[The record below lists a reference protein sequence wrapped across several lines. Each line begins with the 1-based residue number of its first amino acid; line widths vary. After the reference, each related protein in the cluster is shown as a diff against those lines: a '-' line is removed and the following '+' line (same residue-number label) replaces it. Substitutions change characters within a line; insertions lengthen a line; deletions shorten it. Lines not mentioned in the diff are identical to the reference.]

1 MIKIPSIVLRK
12 IEFTFSILL
21 LIMFL
26 VSSCTQK
33 KKEKVVVVLKNQNK
47 VLSQD
52 DLSTVISFDTLST
65 AAMKKK
71 LNEKLKLLQNN
82 TDEEAKAYYHYFAGI
97 KYQWA
102 KNRDSTKLM
111 FESIRV
117 PKGNDAI
124 YFLKN
129 ISLLNQSMN
138 DGVAVKAQI
147 MDSIHQLTEKAEKEN
162 SKLTYRCYDLLA
174 KAYYQNH
181 NDKTSFQYVEK
192 YYANHPFKNHPIIE
206 QRYYDISFLLASRMS
221 DYSKMLVSNAKARKL
236 ALSIKDS
243 LALART
249 YDNEAQIYDRQLDY
263 KKALKYSKIHIN
275 YLIKSN
281 NINDVAYYNLAI
293 SFSKVNKAD
302 SAIHYFKKAIVL
314 NKKLAP
320 KKPKYF
326 YYKGLMDAYELQ
338 GNYKMALMASEKANA
353 IELQT
358 IEEIESVK
366 IAEIKEKYEAEK
378 KDKNILSLQNQ
389 NHLSQKIIEQ
399 QKITILLSSLV
410 FLGVIFFL
418 YFSYSQRQLKQ
429 RNKLLNSEN
438 KRLNME
444 QKLLQVQLNP
454 HFIFNSI
461 ANLQSL
467 AASGNTKDT
476 VRYLTAFSVLL
487 RNILEQSR
495 KDFIGLDEEV
505 ATLENY
511 IQLQQMRYKD
521 MFDYKINIA
530 SDLYLPGTL
539 IPPMLIQPF
548 VENAIEH
555 GFRNIDYKGLI
566 TITFT
571 LENEQLIIFVDDNGK
586 GIETKSV
593 NDQKKQSLAGT
604 ILKERLD
611 VVFNSQGQ
619 EAKYEQM
626 DKKHDG
632 GHGYTVRIVIPEIKD

>member
-1 MIKIPSIVLRK
+1 MIKFSSIVLKK
-12 IEFTFSILL
+12 ICLKFSYLL
-21 LIMFL
+21 LSVFII
-26 VSSCTQK
+26 SSCTQK
-33 KKEKVVVVLKNQNK
+33 TNEKDAVVIDQHK

-52 DLSTVISFDTLST
+52 ELSTVITFDTLST
-65 AAMKKK
+65 VAVK
-71 LNEKLKLLQNN
+71 EKLDEKIALLQNN
-82 TDEEAKAYYHYFAGI
+82 LNEDAKAYYHYFAGM
-97 KYQWA
+97 KYQLA

-111 FESIRV
+111 FESIIV
-117 PKGNDAI
+117 PDNNHDI
-124 YFLKN
+124 FFLKN
-129 ISLLNQSMN
+129 ISLLNQSIN

-147 MDSIHQLTEKAEKEN
+147 MDSIHKLTEKAEMEN

-181 NDKTSFQYVEK
+181 NDKTSLQYVEK
-192 YYANHPFKNHPIIE
+192 YFANHPFKNHPIIQ
-206 QRYYDISFLLASRMS
+206 QRYYDISFMLASRMS
-221 DYSKMLVSNAKARKL
+221 DYDKMLVSNAKARDL
-236 ALSIKDS
+236 AISIEDS
-243 LALART
+243 LAIART
-249 YDNEAQIYDRQLDY
+249 YDNEAQIYDRQFDY
-263 KKALKYSKIHIN
+263 NKALKYSKIHTN
-275 YLIKSN
+275 YLLKTN

-293 SFSKVNKAD
+293 SFFKINEAD
-302 SAIHYFKKAIVL
+302 SAIHYFKEAITL

-320 KKPKYF
+320 GKPKYF
-326 YYKGLMDAYELQ
+326 YYKGLMDAYKLQ
-338 GNYKMALMASEKANA
+338 GNYKLALIAAEKANA
-353 IELQT
+353 IELST
-358 IEEIESVK
+358 IREIESVE

-378 KDKNILSLQNQ
+378 KDKNILALQSRNQ
-389 NHLSQKIIEQ
+389 LSAKIIDQ
-399 QKITILLSSLV
+399 QKITIVLSSLV
-410 FLGVIFFL
+410 FLAVILFL

-467 AASGNTKDT
+467 ASSGNTKDT
-476 VRYLTAFSVLL
+476 VRYLTAFSGLL

-495 KDFIGLDEEV
+495 KDFITLEEEV

-521 MFDYKINIA
+521 MFDYKISTAI
-530 SDLYLPGTL
+530 DLYLPSIL

-555 GFRNIDYKGLI
+555 GFRNIDYKGLL
-566 TITFT
+566 TVNFT
-571 LENEQLIIFVDDNGK
+571 VENGKLIILVDDNGK
-586 GIETKSV
+586 GIEAKGP

-611 VVFNSQGQ
+611 VVFNSHGQ
-619 EAKYEQM
+619 EAKFEQT
-626 DKKHDG
+626 DKKQKGD
-632 GHGYTVRIVIPEIKD
+632 HGYTVRIVIPELKE

>member
-1 MIKIPSIVLRK
+1 MIKISSIVLRK
-12 IEFTFSILL
+12 IEITFSSLL
-21 LIMFL
+21 LILFL

-33 KKEKVVVVLKNQNK
+33 NKEKLSVAKNQNK

-52 DLSTVISFDTLST
+52 DLSTVIAFDTLSN
-65 AAMKKK
+65 AAMEKK
-71 LNEKLKLLQNN
+71 LDEKMALLQNEI
-82 TDEEAKAYYHYFAGI
+82 DEEAKAYYQYFAGL

-102 KNRDSTKLM
+102 KQRDSTKLM
-111 FESIRV
+111 FESIVV
-117 PKGNDAI
+117 PQGNEDI
-124 YFLKN
+124 FFLKN
-129 ISLLNQSMN
+129 IGLLNQSMN
-138 DGVAVKAQI
+138 DGVAVKAEI
-147 MDSIHQLTEKAEKEN
+147 MDSIHQLTEKAEKES

-181 NDKTSFQYVEK
+181 NDKTSLQYVEK
-192 YYANHPFKNHPIIE
+192 YYASHPFKNHPIIE

-221 DYSKMLVSNAKARKL
+221 DYTKMLVSNAKARNL
-236 ALSIKDS
+236 AVAIKDS

-263 KKALKYSKIHIN
+263 SNALKYSKIYTN
-275 YLIKSN
+275 YLIKTN

-293 SFSKVNKAD
+293 SFFKDNKAD
-302 SAIHYFKKAIVL
+302 SAIHYFKQAIIL
-314 NKKLAP
+314 NQKLAP
-320 KKPKYF
+320 GKPKYF
-326 YYKGLMDAYELQ
+326 YYKGLSDAYQLQ
-338 GNYKMALMASEKANA
+338 GNYKMALIASEKANST
-353 IELQT
+353 ELNT
-358 IEEIESVK
+358 IREIESVK

-378 KDKNILSLQNQ
+378 KDKNILALQSQNQ
-389 NHLSQKIIEQ
+389 LSKKIIDQ
-399 QKITILLSSLV
+399 QKITMLLSSLV
-410 FLGVIFFL
+410 FLAVILFL

-429 RNKLLNSEN
+429 RNKLLISEN

-467 AASGNTKDT
+467 ASSGNTKDT
-476 VRYLTAFSVLL
+476 VRYLNAFSGLL

-495 KDFIGLDEEV
+495 KDFISLDEEV

-521 MFDYKINIA
+521 MFDYKITTA
-530 SDLYLPGTL
+530 SDLYLPGIL

-566 TITFT
+566 TITFDV
-571 LENEQLIIFVDDNGK
+571 ENEQLIILVDDNGK
-586 GIETKSV
+586 GIETKSI

-611 VVFNSQGQ
+611 VLFNSQGQ
-619 EAKYEQM
+619 EAKFEQT
-626 DKKHDG
+626 DKKRDG
-632 GHGYTVRIVIPEIKD
+632 NHGYSVRIVIPEIKD

>member
-1 MIKIPSIVLRK
+1 MIIISSFAPRK
-12 IEFTFSILL
+12 IGFIFSFLL
-21 LIMFL
+21 LLFFS

-33 KKEKVVVVLKNQNK
+33 EKEKVAVAKIQNK

-52 DLSTVISFDTLST
+52 DLSTIIAFDTLSN
-65 AAMKKK
+65 AAMQKK
-71 LNEKLKLLQNN
+71 LDEKLELLQNN

-102 KNRDSTKLM
+102 NKRDSTKLM
-111 FESIRV
+111 FESIIV
-117 PKGNDAI
+117 PKGNDDI
-124 YFLKN
+124 FFLKN
-129 ISLLNQSMN
+129 IGLLNQSMN
-138 DGVAVKAQI
+138 DGVAVKAEI

-162 SKLTYRCYDLLA
+162 SKLTYRCYDLVA

-181 NDKTSFQYVEK
+181 NDKSSLQYVEK
-192 YYANHPFKNHPIIE
+192 YYANHPFKHHPIIE

-221 DYSKMLVSNAKARKL
+221 DYTKMLSSNAKARKL
-236 ALSIKDS
+236 AIAIDDN
-243 LALART
+243 LAIART
-249 YDNEAQIYDRQLDY
+249 YDHEAQIYDRQLDY
-263 KKALKYSKIHIN
+263 SKALKYSKVYTN
-275 YLIKSN
+275 YLIKTN

-293 SFSKVNKAD
+293 SFLKDNKAD
-302 SAIHYFKKAIVL
+302 SAIHYFKQAITL
-314 NKKLAP
+314 NQKLAP
-320 KKPKYF
+320 GKPKYF
-326 YYKGLMDAYELQ
+326 YYKGLKDAYQFQ
-338 GNYKMALMASEKANA
+338 GNYKLALIASEKANST
-353 IELQT
+353 ELST
-358 IEEIESVK
+358 IREIESVK

-378 KDKNILSLQNQ
+378 KDKNILALQSRNK
-389 NHLSQKIIEQ
+389 LSEKIIEQ
-399 QKITILLSSLV
+399 QKITMLLSSLI
-410 FLGVIFFL
+410 FLAVILFL

-467 AASGNTKDT
+467 ASSGNTKDT

-521 MFDYKINIA
+521 MFDYKINT
-530 SDLYLPGTL
+530 DNTLYLPSIL

-548 VENAIEH
+548 IENAIEH

-566 TITFT
+566 TVTFT
-571 LENEQLIIFVDDNGK
+571 VKNEQLIILVDDNGK
-586 GIETKSV
+586 GIETKST
-593 NDQKKQSLAGT
+593 NDQKKQSLAGI

-619 EAKYEQM
+619 EAKCEQT
-626 DKKHDG
+626 DKKHNG
-632 GHGYTVRIVIPEIKD
+632 GHGYTVKIVIPKIKD

>member
-1 MIKIPSIVLRK
+1 MIKSSSIVLRK
-12 IEFTFSILL
+12 IEITFSSLL
-21 LIMFL
+21 LILFL

-33 KKEKVVVVLKNQNK
+33 NKEKLSVAKNQNK

-52 DLSTVISFDTLST
+52 DLSTVIAFDTLSN
-65 AAMKKK
+65 AAMEKK
-71 LNEKLKLLQNN
+71 LDEKMALLQNEI
-82 TDEEAKAYYHYFAGI
+82 DEEAKAYYQYFAGL

-102 KNRDSTKLM
+102 KQRDSTKLM
-111 FESIRV
+111 FESIVV
-117 PKGNDAI
+117 PQGNEDI
-124 YFLKN
+124 FFLKN
-129 ISLLNQSMN
+129 IGLLNQSMN
-138 DGVAVKAQI
+138 DGVAVKAEI
-147 MDSIHQLTEKAEKEN
+147 MDSIHQLAEKAEKES

-181 NDKTSFQYVEK
+181 NDKTSLQYVEK

-221 DYSKMLVSNAKARKL
+221 DYTKMLVSNAKARNL
-236 ALSIKDS
+236 AVAIKDS

-263 KKALKYSKIHIN
+263 SNALKYSKIYTN
-275 YLIKSN
+275 YLIKTN

-293 SFSKVNKAD
+293 SFFKDNKAD
-302 SAIHYFKKAIVL
+302 SAIHYFKQAIIL
-314 NKKLAP
+314 NQKLAP
-320 KKPKYF
+320 GKPKYF
-326 YYKGLMDAYELQ
+326 YYKGLSDAYQLQ
-338 GNYKMALMASEKANA
+338 GNYKMALIASEKANST
-353 IELQT
+353 ELNT
-358 IEEIESVK
+358 IREIESVK

-378 KDKNILSLQNQ
+378 KDKNILALQSQNQ
-389 NHLSQKIIEQ
+389 LSKKIIDQ
-399 QKITILLSSLV
+399 QKITMLLSSLV
-410 FLGVIFFL
+410 FLAVILFL

-429 RNKLLNSEN
+429 RNKLLISEN

-467 AASGNTKDT
+467 ASSGNTKDT
-476 VRYLTAFSVLL
+476 VRYLNAFSGLL

-495 KDFIGLDEEV
+495 KDFISLDEEV

-521 MFDYKINIA
+521 MFDYKITTA
-530 SDLYLPGTL
+530 SDLYLPGIL

-548 VENAIEH
+548 VENAIDH

-571 LENEQLIIFVDDNGK
+571 VENEQLIILVDDNGK
-586 GIETKSV
+586 GIETKSI

-611 VVFNSQGQ
+611 VLFNSQGQ
-619 EAKYEQM
+619 EAKFEQT
-626 DKKHDG
+626 DKKQNG
-632 GHGYTVRIVIPEIKD
+632 SHGYSVRIVIPEIKD

>member
-1 MIKIPSIVLRK
+1 MVKISSIVLSK
-12 IEFTFSILL
+12 IEFTFYFLL
-21 LIMFL
+21 LILFL
-26 VSSCTQK
+26 VSSCTHK
-33 KKEKVVVVLKNQNK
+33 NKEKVVVVKSQNK

-52 DLSTVISFDTLST
+52 DLSTIIAFDTLGN
-65 AAMKKK
+65 AAMQKK
-71 LNEKLKLLQNN
+71 LDEKLQLLENN

-111 FESIRV
+111 FENIIV

-124 YFLKN
+124 FFLKN
-129 ISLLNQSMN
+129 IGLLNQSMN
-138 DGVAVKAQI
+138 DGVAVEAKI

-181 NDKTSFQYVEK
+181 NDKSSLQYVEK
-192 YYANHPFKNHPIIE
+192 YYANHPFKNHPVIE

-221 DYSKMLVSNAKARKL
+221 DYTKMLSSNAKARKL
-236 ALSIKDS
+236 AIDIKDN
-243 LALART
+243 LAIART

-263 KKALKYSKIHIN
+263 SKALKYSKIYTN
-275 YLIKSN
+275 YLIKTN

-293 SFSKVNKAD
+293 SFYKDNKAD
-302 SAIHYFKKAIVL
+302 SAIHYFKQAIVL
-314 NKKLAP
+314 NQKLAP
-320 KKPKYF
+320 GKPKYF
-326 YYKGLMDAYELQ
+326 YYKGLKDAYQLQ
-338 GNYKMALMASEKANA
+338 GNYKMALIASEKANST
-353 IELQT
+353 ELQT
-358 IEEIESVK
+358 ISEIESVK
-366 IAEIKEKYEAEK
+366 IAEVKEKYEAEK
-378 KDKNILSLQNQ
+378 KDKNILALQSQ
-389 NHLSQKIIEQ
+389 NKLSEKIIEQ
-399 QKITILLSSLV
+399 QKITMLLSSLI
-410 FLGVIFFL
+410 FLAVIFFL

-467 AASGNTKDT
+467 ASSGNTKDT

-521 MFDYKINIA
+521 MFDYKITTAI
-530 SDLYLPGTL
+530 DLYLPNIL

-566 TITFT
+566 TVDFNV
-571 LENEQLIIFVDDNGK
+571 ENKQLIILVDDNGK
-586 GIETKSV
+586 GIEAK
-593 NDQKKQSLAGT
+593 NPNHQKKQSLAGT
-604 ILKERLD
+604 ILKERLE
-611 VVFNSQGQ
+611 VLFNSQGQ
-619 EAKYEQM
+619 EAKFEQI
-626 DKKHDG
+626 DKKQNG
-632 GHGYTVRIVIPEIKD
+632 NHGYAVRIVIPELKD